1 MKVKEESEK
10 FGFKLN
16 IQKAKILASVPIT
29 SWQIDGETMRTL
41 FSWVPK
47 SLQMV
52 TAAMN
57 IKLFPLGRKAMTN
70 LDSMLKSRD
79 IALMT
84 KVHLVKTMVFPVV
97 MYGCEIWTIMKA
109 EHQRIDAF
117 ELWCWRRLLTV
128 PWTTKRSNQSIL
140 KEISPEYSLEGLML
154 KLKLQYFCHL
164 IQRIDSFEKT
174 LVLGKIESRKRRGQQ
189 RMRWLDGISDLMDMN
204 LSKLRVLVM
213 DRGTWC
219 AECSPWLLKELY
231 TTE

>member
-1 MKVKEESEK
+1 MANRWGNNEDFIFLGS
-10 FGFKLN
+10 
-16 IQKAKILASVPIT
+16 KITA
-29 SWQIDGETMRTL
+29 DGDCSHEYKR
-41 FSWVPK
+41 
-47 SLQMV
+47 
-52 TAAMN
+52 
-57 IKLFPLGRKAMTN
+57 LFPLGRKALTN

-128 PWTTKRSNQSIL
+128 SWTTKRSNQSIL

-174 LVLGKIESRKRRGQQ
+174 LVLGQIESRKRRGQQ

-204 LSKLRVLVM
+204 LSKLHVLVM

-219 AECSPWLLKELY
+219 AECSPWLLKELD